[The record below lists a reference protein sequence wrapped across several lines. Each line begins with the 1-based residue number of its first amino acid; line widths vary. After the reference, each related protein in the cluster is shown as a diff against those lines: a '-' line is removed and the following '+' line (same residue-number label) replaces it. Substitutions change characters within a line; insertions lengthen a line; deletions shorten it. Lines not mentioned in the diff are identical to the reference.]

1 MERLNKIKISF
12 LLSILDVKS
21 NNIIVAN
28 HTNMK
33 GDFMKVIIVGIGKL
47 GYRLA
52 ESLINSDIDVTL
64 IDQNS
69 KVLERI
75 NDYLDVLT
83 VTANGIEIEVLKE
96 LNIKSYDFLIAT
108 TYSDETNAIICSLA
122 KKLGCKKTIA
132 RIRNPEYTKQL
143 DFIKTEMGIDHIINP
158 ELATSNEIARYLLK
172 SYNFYS
178 EDFAKGKVSI
188 LDFNIKNMPT
198 FVGKNI
204 IELDD
209 MEDLLIAAITRND
222 EIIIPHGYTELLE
235 NDIIHV
241 IGSTEKVTKFGEKFN
256 FHGDRGKIRRVMILG
271 GGNIAY
277 YLAQKLK
284 SFNTKVSIIEQD
296 RDRCRYLSE
305 RLSDALII
313 RGDGTDI
320 NLLEEEGLES
330 MDAFIGATGFDEQ
343 NLLMTLIANQA
354 GVHKTIAKISRP
366 NYVKIIDN
374 LGIDVALNPTN
385 IAVSSILKFI
395 RGGKVV
401 SVSLLLGGQAEVT
414 EIIAIKD
421 SRIIGKPIAE
431 LGLPK
436 GIIIGAIVHQ
446 GKVIIPN
453 GNTII
458 EPDDRLIIFCL
469 SSNVP
474 DLELFTK
481 PVKGGLFK

>member
-1 MERLNKIKISF
+1 
-12 LLSILDVKS
+12 
-21 NNIIVAN
+21 
-28 HTNMK
+28 
-33 GDFMKVIIVGIGKL
+33 MKVLIVGIGKL

-52 ESLINSDIDVTL
+52 ESLINEDIDVTL
-64 IDQNS
+64 MDQNP

-75 NDYLDVLT
+75 NNYLDVLT
-83 VTANGIEIEVLKE
+83 IRANGIEIETLKE
-96 LNIKSYDFLIAT
+96 LNIKSYDFLVAT
-108 TYSDETNAIICSLA
+108 TYSDETNVVICSIA

-132 RIRNPEYTKQL
+132 RVRNPEYMKQM
-143 DFIKTEMGIDHIINP
+143 DFIKQEMGIDHIINP
-158 ELATSNEIARYLLK
+158 ELATSNEIVRYLLK

-188 LDFNIKNMPT
+188 LDFNIKNLSD

-204 IELDD
+204 VELGD

-222 EIIIPHGYTELLE
+222 EIIIPHGYTQLIE

-241 IGSTEKVTKFGEKFN
+241 IGSTEKIDRFGERFN
-256 FHGDRGKIRRVMILG
+256 IYADRGKIKRVMILG

-284 SFNTKVSIIEQD
+284 AFNIKVSIIEQD
-296 RDRCRYLSE
+296 RERCRYLSE

-343 NLLMTLIANQA
+343 NLLMTLMANQA
-354 GVHKTIAKISRP
+354 GVNKTIAKISRP
-366 NYVKIIDN
+366 NYIKIIDN

-385 IAVSSILKFI
+385 IAVSSVLKFI

-414 EIIAIKD
+414 EVIAIKG
-421 SRIIGKPIAE
+421 SRIVGKPISE

-446 GKVIIPN
+446 GKVAIPS
-453 GNTII
+453 GNTVI

-474 DLELFTK
+474 DLEMFIK
-481 PVKGGLFK
+481 PAKGGLFK